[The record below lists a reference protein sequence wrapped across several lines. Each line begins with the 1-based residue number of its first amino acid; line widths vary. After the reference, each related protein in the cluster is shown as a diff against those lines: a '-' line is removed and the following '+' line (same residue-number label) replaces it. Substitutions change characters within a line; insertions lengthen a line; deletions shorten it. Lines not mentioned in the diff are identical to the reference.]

1 MFTNVKSRL
10 ALAAVVAAAAA
21 ALPAAEAGAAPVG
34 PTKPAPILGTT
45 YGGSGQTSVVDSEG
59 WDEVP
64 LGVVD
69 SEGWDEVPLG
79 VRALRR

>member
-1 MFTNVKSRL
+1 MLTIIKSRL

-21 ALPAAEAGAAPVG
+21 ALPAAEAGAASPVAKFS
-34 PTKPAPILGTT
+34 PNVAT
-45 YGGSGQTSVVDSEG
+45 TSVVDSEG

-79 VRALRR
+79 VRRPVAR